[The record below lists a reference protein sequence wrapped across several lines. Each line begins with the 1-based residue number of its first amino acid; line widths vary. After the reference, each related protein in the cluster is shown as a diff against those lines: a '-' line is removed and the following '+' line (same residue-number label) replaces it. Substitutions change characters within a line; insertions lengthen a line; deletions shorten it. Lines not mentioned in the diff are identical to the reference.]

1 MRKAFSL
8 ICLLLALQLQAQ
20 KIGLVLSG
28 GGASGMAHIGVLKAL
43 ESNQIKVDYIV
54 GTSVGAL
61 IGGLYA
67 SGYSPE
73 QIEAIVTS
81 KDFRNSANGEI
92 KSKYAFFLKKS
103 DPNAS
108 MISWNFKVD
117 SLFEANIPTNFVSPT
132 SIDFGLLKLFAQ
144 ANATA
149 NGDFDQLMIPFRCIA
164 SNISERKQEVLA
176 EGDLASA
183 IRASMTYPFY
193 LSPITLNGDLMFD
206 GGLYNN
212 FPVDVMC
219 KEFQPDYI
227 IASNVSTETPPPDPD
242 NLISQVKSMLIKS
255 PDYKIDCADGVII
268 NSNVE
273 DISTFD
279 FYHNQ
284 DAIQRGFESCQN
296 SMPEIMLTVNASEK
310 QLIDS
315 TRQSF
320 RKKHPELIFN
330 ELDFSGL
337 NKNQTKYFKKRLQA
351 TGQQFKAEN
360 LEKEIMMLA
369 SDEKVKSIYPVA
381 QFSPLDTAFKVS
393 LEVKKEKPFKASFGG
408 IISTKPFSTG
418 FFELDYNV
426 LKSTGLKAHGNI
438 YFGSFYSS
446 AEAGLR
452 WDVPF
457 DFPFYIESQFTVN
470 QFDYFNSNSTF
481 IEENDPPYI
490 IDSENYWESSI
501 NLPVLTKGKL
511 SFGAAYVWQEFDY
524 YQSDNFER
532 GDTSDITLFE
542 GYSTFAKYEFNSL
555 NRKMYANKGSKL
567 SFRFRY
573 MDGRENTTPG
583 STAEIKEPSRDQ
595 HDWITIQLNY
605 DKYFFSNGNFRLG
618 TSLHGVYSDLPFFQN
633 YTATILSAPS
643 FNPLPENFTLFREE
657 YRAISF
663 LGGGAKAIYSYRD
676 LIDFR
681 LEAYVFQ
688 PYQSL
693 SRGIDGSVSLG
704 QEVSNREY
712 IGTFTAVYHSRIG
725 PLAANLN
732 YFQSGTPELSFLMHF
747 GYLIFNK
754 RAKD

>member
-1 MRKAFSL
+1 MKSAFSL

-20 KIGLVLSG
+20 KVGLVLSG

-43 ESNQIKVDYIV
+43 ERNEIKIDYIV

-73 QIEAIVTS
+73 QIELIVTS
-81 KDFRNSANGEI
+81 KDFRNSANGKI
-92 KSKYAFFLKKS
+92 KSEYSFFLKKS

-108 MISWNFKVD
+108 MISWNFRLD
-117 SLFEANIPTNFVSPT
+117 SLFEANLPTNFVSPT

-144 ANATA
+144 ANAA
-149 NGDFDQLMIPFRCIA
+149 ADGDFNNLMIPFRSIA
-164 SNISERKQEVLA
+164 SNISKRKQEVLA
-176 EGDLASA
+176 KGDLASA

-242 NLISQVKSMLIKS
+242 NLISQVKSMLIKN
-255 PDYKIDCADGVII
+255 PDYQINCAEGVII
-268 NSNVE
+268 NSNVD
-273 DISTFD
+273 DIATFD

-296 SMPEIMLTVNASEK
+296 SMSKILAAVDPTEK
-310 QLIDS
+310 RIVDS
-315 TRQSF
+315 NRFAF
-320 RKKHPELIFN
+320 RKGYPELIFN
-330 ELDFSGL
+330 DLSFTGI
-337 NKNQTKYFKKRLQA
+337 NNNQTRYIKKRLQA
-351 TGQQFKAEN
+351 NSFEFKAEK

-381 QFSPLDTAFKVS
+381 IFKPVDTSFEVS
-393 LEVKKEKPFKASFGG
+393 LAVKKEKPFRASFGG

-418 FFELDYNV
+418 FFELDYNI
-426 LKSTGLKAHGNI
+426 LKATGLKAHGNI

-446 AEAGLR
+446 VEAGVR

-457 DFPFYIESQFTVN
+457 DFPFYIESQFTIN
-470 QFDYFNSNSTF
+470 QFDYFNSRSTF
-481 IEENDPPYI
+481 IEENDPPYV

-511 SFGAAYVWQEFDY
+511 SFGASYIWQEFDY
-524 YQSDNFER
+524 YQNDDFDR
-532 GDTSDITLFE
+532 GDTSDITQFE
-542 GYSTFAKYEFNSL
+542 GYSTFSKYEFNSL

-567 SFRFRY
+567 SLRFRY
-573 MDGRENTTPG
+573 MDGREDTKPG
-583 STAEIKEPSRDQ
+583 STAEIKEPSSGR
-595 HDWITIQLNY
+595 HDWFTVQLNY

-618 TSLHGVYSDLPFFQN
+618 TSFHGVYSDLPFFQN

-643 FNPLPENFTLFREE
+643 FNPLPENFTLFKEQ

-676 LIDFR
+676 MIDFR

-693 SRGIDGSVSLG
+693 SRGANGSVSLG
-704 QEVSNREY
+704 EEVSNREY

-732 YFQSGTPELSFLMHF
+732 YFQSSTPELSFLMHF

-754 RAKD
+754 RARD